1 MAEMKGKDQ
10 FILFLKLF
18 VVLFIILFIMPQVLD
33 CILKVLM
40 IYQPPKGSSILV
52 SKNLFENMDFGH
64 KYLIILKNIIFS
76 L

>member
-1 MAEMKGKDQ
+1 MASTKGKEQ
-10 FILFLKLF
+10 FLLFLRLF

-33 CILKVLM
+33 GMLRLLM
-40 IYQPPKGSSILV
+40 IYQPPKGGSILV
-52 SKNLFENMDFGH
+52 SKNLYENMDFSQ

>member
-1 MAEMKGKDQ
+1 MALTKGKEQ
-10 FILFLKLF
+10 LLLFLRLF

-33 CILKVLM
+33 GILKILM
-40 IYQPPKGSSILV
+40 IHQPPSGSSILV
-52 SKNLFENMDFGH
+52 SKNLYENMDFIH